1 MLVYWEEVRYALVE
15 EEVPTVEIVGNRDPA
30 SPMAHTRRRHSVER
44 PHTSRLLPPCHKCAF
59 SEDHSKPT
67 SHKLKFNSNV
77 IGDADFLEHL
87 LRHLSVVHILVWVP
101 LESKFTV
108 ARRSY
113 WVDNS
118 LRSFQ
123 FLRRCIVSYIQH
135 IVVASRHHG
144 RNREE

>member
-44 PHTSRLLPPCHKCAF
+44 LHTSRLLPPCHKCAF

-87 LRHLSVVHILVWVP
+87 LRHLSVVHILVWMP
-101 LESKFTV
+101 LESEFTV